1 MNYIYM
7 TTNLIN
13 GKKYIGKHKGELNDS
28 YLGSGTLLLR
38 AIKKYGKENFKKE
51 ILYISK
57 DEKENSIKEKEF
69 IKKYNAVNR
78 EDFYN
83 IHEGGD
89 GGNTIAGWTEEQ
101 KIAYSKKI
109 SEKYAGEKN
118 PRYGIHLT
126 EETKEKIRKNRD
138 TSYMKTEEYRKKMS
152 MAVSGEKNGM
162 YGKHHTQ
169 ESKLKMSI
177 NSIGKVAGEKNGM
190 YGKKGDKAIN
200 GKKIAMY
207 DEKYNLIRIF
217 NAKTAVLSFLGL
229 KGHTQL
235 DRAIKEG
242 TLYKGYY
249 WKNYIS
255 VETKV

>member
-7 TTNLIN
+7 TINLIN

-28 YLGSGTLLLR
+28 YLGSGILLLR

-83 IHEGGD
+83 IHEGGN

-162 YGKHHTQ
+162 YGK
-169 ESKLKMSI
+169 
-177 NSIGKVAGEKNGM
+177 
-190 YGKKGDKAIN
+190 KGDKAIN

-207 DEKYNLIRIF
+207 DEKHNLIRIF